1 MTRRRARRLARRL
14 RRARGRAQRPPES
27 CWSMCT
33 RRREDER
40 DREGERE
47 GLSER
52 ERREDSSQLRPTW
65 SGLPSPQANEPPVA
79 RLPTSQPPA
88 EWERL
93 WKGSDWLCTEVG
105 GDWSA
110 FLYAQGV
117 SWLLVNA
124 MGATNW
130 GVGSEMKLHMPSWRE
145 MHGEAFMRGLPSVPG
160 VDTHQ
165 WQHYYYDWQP
175 YVASIPLAPDQAWRG
190 AWLEDGTPAGRLEV
204 SRAATLDPSPR
215 GGLLPRPLP

>member
-1 MTRRRARRLARRL
+1 LISAAENATLNGLDEVNKVAEEYLKKA
-14 RRARGRAQRPPES
+14 PPPPPRKMWNDPTAGSSASAEAEES
-27 CWSMCT
+27 AWPRT
-33 RRREDER
+33 KAT
-40 DREGERE
+40 GELLVDVYE
-47 GLSER
+47 
-52 ERREDSSQLRPTW
+52 
-65 SGLPSPQANEPPVA
+65 ANEPPVA

>member
-1 MTRRRARRLARRL
+1 
-14 RRARGRAQRPPES
+14 
-27 CWSMCT
+27 MCT

-130 GVGSEMKLHMPSWRE
+130 GVGSEMKLHMPSWRASGP
-145 MHGEAFMRGLPSVPG
+145 HAGPPPPRLDAAAEASRL
-160 VDTHQ
+160 
-165 WQHYYYDWQP
+165 
-175 YVASIPLAPDQAWRG
+175 PLAG
-190 AWLEDGTPAGRLEV
+190 ARCMEKPSCGGSRPYPASTRTSGSTTTTTG
-204 SRAATLDPSPR
+204 SRTSPPSRSPPTR
-215 GGLLPRPLP
+215 RMA